1 MASVPGFSYSAALQ
15 QKKFVWD
22 SAKVNRWLSNPNTF
36 VPGNKMVVQL
46 ANDPLDR
53 ADIIAFLQSARKTPR
68 GWTPA
73 YQTFSAP
80 KKNQPPLPCCGA
92 SISPCRKRWNF
103 SSPEDAKSGTSC
115 AKQDS
120 RLKPASLHS
129 AIGSCSRKL
138 V

>member
-1 MASVPGFSYSAALQ
+1 MNACDSRRVTSVPGFSYSTVLQ
-15 QKKFVWD
+15 QKQFGWD
-22 SAKVNRWLSNPNTF
+22 PAQLNGWRRDPNTL
-36 VPGNKMVVQL
+36 VPCNKMVAQL
-46 ANDPLDR
+46 VTDR
-53 ADIIAFLQSARKTPR
+53 APR
-68 GWTPA
+68 GKTLA

-80 KKNQPPLPCCGA
+80 KKNQPPLPCWGA
-92 SISPCRKRWNF
+92 SISPRRKRSNF